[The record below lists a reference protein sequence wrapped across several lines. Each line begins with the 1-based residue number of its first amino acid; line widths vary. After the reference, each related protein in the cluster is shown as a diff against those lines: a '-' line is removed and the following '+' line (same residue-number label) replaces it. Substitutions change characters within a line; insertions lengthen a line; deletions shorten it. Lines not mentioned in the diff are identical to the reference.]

1 MGHENKRMILCV
13 QKQPLLAIIIVSSDM
28 AGCVLP

>member
-1 MGHENKRMILCV
+1 MGHENKPQKLDV
-13 QKQPLLAIIIVSSDM
+13 QKQPRIVIIFLSSDM